1 MQVCTSKY
9 YFVGGRQENC
19 DKKCFVHHV
28 NIYISLLFGSPIHI
42 DNSFI
47 HSFSWSVTHSVGL
60 GQFHGDGRTIL
71 TLYSSICVTMMI
83 DKVWLETSNIRVYE
97 RHPVIHL
104 TKGAGYLAWFKV
116 AI

>member
-1 MQVCTSKY
+1 MNVCTTVIHTY
-9 YFVGGRQENC
+9 IHTYIQEYFLKI
-19 DKKCFVHHV
+19 KKREGAAA
-28 NIYISLLFGSPIHI
+28 N
-42 DNSFI
+42 
-47 HSFSWSVTHSVGL
+47 

-71 TLYSSICVTMMI
+71 TFYSSICVTMMI

>member
-1 MQVCTSKY
+1 MLFW
-9 YFVGGRQENC
+9 FVIELLLN
-19 DKKCFVHHV
+19 VLVLV
-28 NIYISLLFGSPIHI
+28 N
-42 DNSFI
+42 
-47 HSFSWSVTHSVGL
+47 

-71 TLYSSICVTMMI
+71 TLYSSTCVTMMI

>member
-1 MQVCTSKY
+1 MCCLIDHVT
-9 YFVGGRQENC
+9 C
-19 DKKCFVHHV
+19 DVLP
-28 NIYISLLFGSPIHI
+28 Y
-42 DNSFI
+42 
-47 HSFSWSVTHSVGL
+47 
-60 GQFHGDGRTIL
+60 GQFHGDGYTIL